1 MPNRLR
7 ELPVKARLTR
17 FNKIMATEQIIFG
30 ASIIVAFLSGIVA
43 LFAPCCITFLLP
55 AYVGQILRIRTK
67 ILFGTIFFSLGI
79 AVVMIPIALGFR
91 EIVMF
96 FSRFH
101 TATYVVGGLLMVFFG
116 VWTLLGK
123 KMHLPFSLS
132 GKSGDKVDLSSLFGL
147 GVVSGITS
155 ACCAPVLAG
164 ALMLAGFSATLL
176 KTIAVGFAYVAG
188 MVFPLFIGAL
198 FWESNPLRPLRSFLA
213 KPIFQVSRGNFISG
227 ILFMLV
233 GVSLSVLALLGK
245 IAMPSGQ
252 GAFGALMNRLVFSVG
267 SFLKNYTFLEYIFLG
282 VLVVFIVL
290 LAKKVGRS

>member
-1 MPNRLR
+1 MG
-7 ELPVKARLTR
+7 
-17 FNKIMATEQIIFG
+17 TEQIIFS

-55 AYVGQILRIRTK
+55 AYISQILRVRVK
-67 ILFGTIFFSLGI
+67 ILLGTALFGLGI
-79 AVVMIPIALGFR
+79 ATVMLPIALGFR
-91 EIVMF
+91 EIVIF
-96 FSRFH
+96 FGRFH
-101 TATYVVGGLLMVFFG
+101 TTTYVIGGLAMVFFG
-116 VWTLLGK
+116 IWTLFGK
-123 KMHLPFSLS
+123 KMRLPFSFS
-132 GKSGDKVDLSSLFGL
+132 PKSGDKVGLGSLYGL
-147 GVVSGITS
+147 GVISGVTS
-155 ACCAPVLAG
+155 ACCAPVLTG

-198 FWESNPLRPLRSFLA
+198 FWESNPLKPLRSFLA
-213 KPIFQVSRGNFISG
+213 KPIFRLSRGNFISG

-233 GVSLSVLALLGK
+233 GVSLAVLALLGK

-282 VLVVFIVL
+282 ILIVFAVL
-290 LAKKVGRS
+290 LAKKIGKR